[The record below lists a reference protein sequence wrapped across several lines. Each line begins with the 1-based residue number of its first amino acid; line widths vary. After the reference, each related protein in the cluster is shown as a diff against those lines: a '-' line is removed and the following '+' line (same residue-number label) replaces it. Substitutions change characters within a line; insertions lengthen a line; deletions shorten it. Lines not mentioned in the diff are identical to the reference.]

1 MPQSKPKPIS
11 FSPALPQLFGLFW
24 YSLKHPRRYADL
36 IPFKGGFVEGSI
48 FLLTCLALDLVG
60 RIILHTIVTHD
71 PVTIFQGTTEGLIT
85 LIIIY
90 LLYLV
95 TSLVLF
101 FLSKL
106 IRGQAAWINIF
117 RCLAYSSVVVIGFWL
132 PILRL
137 VLILYSLYFLLISL
151 SRSNDYPITM
161 AIFTVLTPILAVGLV
176 LAMLGL
182 WDLNLLTI
190 SW

>member
-1 MPQSKPKPIS
+1 MPQSKHKSIL
-11 FSPALPQLFGLFW
+11 FSPTLPQLFWLFW
-24 YSLKHPRRYADL
+24 YSLRHPRRYADS
-36 IPFKGGFVEGSI
+36 IPFKGRFVEGSI
-48 FLLTCLALDLVG
+48 FLLTCLAIDLVG
-60 RIILHTIVTHD
+60 RIILHTIVTRD

-85 LIIIY
+85 LIIVY

-101 FLSKL
+101 CLSKL
-106 IRGQAAWINIF
+106 IRGQATWIDIF
-117 RCLAYSSVVVIGFWL
+117 RCLTYSSVAIIGYWL

-161 AIFTVLTPILAVGLV
+161 AIFTVLTPILAVDLV
-176 LAMLGL
+176 LTMLGL